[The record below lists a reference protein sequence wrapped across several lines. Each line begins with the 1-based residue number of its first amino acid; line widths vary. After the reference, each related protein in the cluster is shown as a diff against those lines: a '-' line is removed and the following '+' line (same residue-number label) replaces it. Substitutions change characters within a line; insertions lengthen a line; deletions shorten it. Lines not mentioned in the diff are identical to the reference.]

1 MGTLEQLRSA
11 GGIIAVSPHDPWE
24 SWPRAHY
31 GSWPMVVKLLDRVEV
46 EWFRQVLPTTPQEGD
61 DEIAVSNVAIIA
73 AARFIPLE
81 NGEPFIARS
90 MYAHWFRP
98 HPAVGS
104 PYIYSD
110 TAAHHI
116 MSDLSAFIGDTN
128 PGEPPY
134 SGDRGHEQRLRDH
147 RRQPTGLVPAGGW
160 RFRPHGRVG
169 SGVHGTTAS
178 RCSLVEPGEPTGTI
192 ASVYG

>member
-1 MGTLEQLRSA
+1 
-11 GGIIAVSPHDPWE
+11 
-24 SWPRAHY
+24 
-31 GSWPMVVKLLDRVEV
+31 MVVKLSDRVKV
-46 EWFRQVLPTTPQEGD
+46 EWFRQVLPTAPEEQD
-61 DEIAVSNVAIIA
+61 DEIAVSNVGSIA

-110 TAAHHI
+110 KAAHHI

-160 RFRPHGRVG
+160 RIRPHERPGP
-169 SGVHGTTAS
+169 GVHGAAAF
-178 RCSLVEPGEPTGTI
+178 RRPTR
-192 ASVYG
+192 